1 MTKVKYKK
9 VDIIYEEEERI
20 KMNNWYDD
28 PIKDEKERRIKEM
41 KEQLFMKKSMTKST
55 KKAIIITSI
64 IFCVIIVM
72 LVSLWRS
79 EIELLQSNI
88 KENVYRVVA
97 TKDIEVGETI
107 TFDNVQRIV
116 VQDVLEIEGTVYRLN
131 KEDESREYVKDF
143 ISEDDFIPTIR
154 KEDERWAI
162 GKIAKEKIY
171 KGEILLIQ
179 RLEEVSH

>member
-64 IFCVIIVM
+64 IFCVIIV
-72 LVSLWRS
+72 
-79 EIELLQSNI
+79 
-88 KENVYRVVA
+88 
-97 TKDIEVGETI
+97 TK
-107 TFDNVQRIV
+107 Q
-116 VQDVLEIEGTVYRLN
+116 Y
-131 KEDESREYVKDF
+131 
-143 ISEDDFIPTIR
+143 
-154 KEDERWAI
+154 
-162 GKIAKEKIY
+162 
-171 KGEILLIQ
+171 
-179 RLEEVSH
+179 